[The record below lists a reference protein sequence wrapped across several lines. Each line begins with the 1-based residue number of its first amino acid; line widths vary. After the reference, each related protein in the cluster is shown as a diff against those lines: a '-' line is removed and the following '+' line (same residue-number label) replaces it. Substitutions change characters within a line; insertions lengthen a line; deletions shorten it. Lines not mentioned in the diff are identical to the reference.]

1 MSNPKLQ
8 IIPPKAVQQAL
19 HALNAAGFEAY
30 IVGGCVRD
38 ALRGAEPHDWDCTT
52 NAKPQEICA
61 CFQGYHVIET
71 GLQHGTVTVVIDHM
85 PIEITTYRIDGV
97 YADHRR
103 PDSVTFTDSLTDDLA
118 RRDFTVN
125 AMAFHPER
133 GLIDPFH
140 GADDLQARRITCVG
154 KAEDRFD
161 EDGLRILRGM
171 RFASVLD
178 FAIAPETADAIHA
191 KNTLL
196 HHISAERIDVELTK
210 LLCGKGAERVLTEY
224 ADVLFTV
231 LPELAPMH
239 HFDQKNPH
247 HDYDVYTHTLK
258 AVAACPPEPILR
270 WAALLH
276 DSGKPHTF
284 TEDERGGHFYGHAA
298 ISAEIAARALKSMK
312 CDRKRYDR
320 VLVLVQKHD
329 IVMNGTA
336 KQLKRIVRQIGEEA
350 AEQFLLLHK
359 ADVTAQAAC
368 HRAERIAES
377 DRLLEMLAELRAQD
391 ACMSIKKLAVN
402 GSDLMAAGVPQ
413 GRAIGETL
421 NRLLDAVMDGT
432 LPNEK
437 DALMQAVVQ
446 NRDSQG
452 SDPAQQA

>member
-1 MSNPKLQ
+1 MPQ
-8 IIPPKAVQQAL
+8 IQITPPAPVQTAL
-19 HALNAAGFEAY
+19 DLLCAAGFEAFV
-30 IVGGCVRD
+30 VGGCVRD

-52 NAKPQEICA
+52 NAKPDQICA
-61 CFQGYHVIET
+61 CFRDFHVIET
-71 GLQHGTVTVVIDHM
+71 GLQHGTVTVVIEHM

-103 PDSVTFTDSLTDDLA
+103 PDSVSFTDSLTDDLA

-140 GADDLQARRITCVG
+140 GADDLRAGIIRCVG
-154 KAEDRFD
+154 NPRDRFN
-161 EDGLRILRGM
+161 EDGLRILRAM

-178 FAIAPETADAIHA
+178 IRIEPETAAAVHDQ
-191 KNTLL
+191 KDLL
-196 HHISAERIDVELTK
+196 HHISAERIDTELTK
-210 LLCGKGAERVLTEY
+210 LLCGTGAERILTEF

-231 LPELAPMH
+231 LPELEPMYG
-239 HFDQKNPH
+239 FDQKNPH

-258 AVAACPPEPILR
+258 AVAACPPEPVLR

-276 DSGKPHTF
+276 DTGKPHTF
-284 TEDERGGHFYGHAA
+284 TLDERGGHFYGHAVV
-298 ISAEIAARALKSMK
+298 SAEIAKRALKAMK

-320 VLVLVQKHD
+320 VLLLVERHD
-329 IVMNGTA
+329 TVMNGTE

-350 AEQFLLLHK
+350 AEQLLLLHK

-377 DRLLEMLAELRAQD
+377 DRLLGLLAELRAAD
-391 ACMSIKKLAVN
+391 ACMSLKQLAVT
-402 GSDLMAAGVPQ
+402 GGDLLALGMPQ
-413 GRAIGETL
+413 GKAIGEML
-421 NRLLDAVMDGT
+421 NRLLECVMEGS

-437 DALMQAVVQ
+437 AALLEKAVSL
-446 NRDSQG
+446 RDDRG
-452 SDPAQQA
+452 VSDGF